1 MDSQEYYKLAV
12 TRNIGLVTEEEQ
24 TRLKHSRVAVAGCGG
39 LGGRE
44 LIDLVRMGIGRF
56 NLADFDEFSIKN
68 VNRQIGATS
77 STADRPKVEVMTEM
91 AKDIHPSVDIK
102 MFPNG
107 IQEDNVVDFVS
118 NADVIVDAIDFFS
131 MPARRLLHK
140 TARKCGKPVVFAAPL
155 GFSGTMSVFVPNGLS
170 FDEYF
175 DINDDMDLFE
185 QLIAFTV
192 GVAPWGTH
200 WKYMDTSKVDSSD
213 HSGPSLACA
222 CNIATGLL
230 TSEVL
235 IILLNKRAP
244 MAVPNYMQFDT
255 MRCLYRKG
263 KLHWGNRGPLQRLK
277 RLLAAKKFAD
287 QREVLLNN
295 KPC

>member
-1 MDSQEYYKLAV
+1 MDSQEYYRLAV
-12 TRNIGLVTEEEQ
+12 TRNIGLVTEQEQ
-24 TRLKHSRVAVAGCGG
+24 DKLQHSRVAVAGCGG

-44 LIDLVRMGIGRF
+44 FIDLVRMGIGAF

-68 VNRQIGATS
+68 VNRQIGAMS
-77 STADRPKVEVMTEM
+77 STADRPKVEVMAEM

-102 MFPNG
+102 MFAQG
-107 IQEDNVVDFVS
+107 ITQDNVEDFVA

-131 MPARRLLHK
+131 MSARRMLYRTARRL
-140 TARKCGKPVVFAAPL
+140 GKPVVFAAPL
-155 GFSGTMSVFVPNGLS
+155 GFSGTMNVFTPDSMS

-192 GVAPWGTH
+192 GVAPRGTH
-200 WKYMDTSKVDSSD
+200 WRYMDTSKVDSSD
-213 HSGPSLACA
+213 HAGPSLACA

-235 IILLNKRAP
+235 IILLNKRQP
-244 MAVPNYMQFDT
+244 MAAPYFMQFDSY
-255 MRCLYRKG
+255 RCLYRKG

-277 RLLAAKKFAD
+277 RFLAARKFSD
-287 QREVLLNN
+287 QKAALL
-295 KPC
+295 KSITQ